1 MERWEDLQAR
11 LFHLG
16 YLGEELEYFATD
28 RQRGAWLY
36 RQIAV
41 EAFKAAEI
49 ADTYADE
56 SYTAESFLG
65 GDL

>member
-1 MERWEDLQAR
+1 MERWEDLQSR

-28 RQRGAWLY
+28 RRRGAWLY

-41 EAFKAAEI
+41 EAFKAAEV
-49 ADTYADE
+49 ADAYAQE

-65 GDL
+65 GDQ